1 MLWLTGCTPSS
12 ETHRCA
18 QASLRGWAEARLSFK
33 LLFSGYFDR
42 TTITT
47 TTTRPTHRPA
57 ATPQVR
63 SVPWRVKSP
72 WAGIPA
78 ERLHWQINLRWA
90 TWHLLSQRWL
100 HPQDEDGADETVRV
114 KMKRHVCP
122 INRMV
127 AQLWCSIFKGPEWDS
142 GRSQVRHSTCGC
154 GVTGTPILKQ
164 WTPRT
169 WGKAPIYIPNKDQ
182 QEKFSCRCLMKET
195 TCRLAHLHWWA
206 WTWSGHLPTSRRSDL
221 EEWRAWQAHCSVRLQ
236 RAGKKGHHKI
246 GQNCSKNRLW

>member
-72 WAGIPA
+72 WAGIPG
-78 ERLHWQINLRWA
+78 EQLHWQINLRWA

-127 AQLWCSIFKGPEWDS
+127 AQLCCSIFKGPEWDS
-142 GRSQVRHSTCGC
+142 GLSQVRHSTCRC
-154 GVTGTPILKQ
+154 GVAGTPILKQ

-169 WGKAPIYIPNKDQ
+169 WGKAPIYIPNKDR

-206 WTWSGHLPTSRRSDL
+206 WTWGLGISPPAAALTWRS
-221 EEWRAWQAHCSVRLQ
+221 EEHGRHTAQ
-236 RAGKKGHHKI
+236 
-246 GQNCSKNRLW
+246 